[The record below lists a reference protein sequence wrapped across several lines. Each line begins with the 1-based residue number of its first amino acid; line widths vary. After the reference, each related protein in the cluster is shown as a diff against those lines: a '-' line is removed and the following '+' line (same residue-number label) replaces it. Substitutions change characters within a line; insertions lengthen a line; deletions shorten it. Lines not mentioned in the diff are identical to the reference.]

1 MKNNP
6 WFRMY
11 HEFATDPK
19 VQMLS
24 EADQRRFV
32 MLLCLRCCNGDVT
45 LHDDEVTFQLR
56 ISADEWSATKSVLTS
71 KNLIDENNHPTAWDR
86 RQYVS
91 DQSNSRVQKYREKR
105 KAAGLPQQQWFN
117 QTTKSEIMKKNGGSC
132 VYCHT
137 TENITVD
144 HMVPLQRGGTDE
156 IDNLQPACRSCNADK
171 RNMTHD
177 EYMAWDGR
185 VTLQKRRQSKDTEED
200 TDTEVSKSPLPP
212 EGASDDMPKHVK
224 PVSDWSKAFS
234 AEPEHETVR
243 IEAGAVVL
251 VNGTRAEWLARFG
264 GDAEGLDLALIQV
277 AGQIQPNSRSH
288 SVEQQAN
295 RHLARI
301 VQERRDRDRRYRD
314 VAAQNAAKGNAKPT
328 KRTLSDVLREQAEGV
343 SK

>member
-45 LHDDEVTFQLR
+45 LHDDAIAFQLR
-56 ISADEWSATKSVLTS
+56 VTPDEWVATKARLIA
-71 KNLIDENNHPTAWDR
+71 KNLIGDDNKPVAWER

-91 DQSNSRVQKYREKR
+91 DRSNERVIRHREK
-105 KAAGLPQQQWFN
+105 
-117 QTTKSEIMKKNGGSC
+117 KKRGCN
-132 VYCHT
+132 V
-137 TENITVD
+137 TVTPPD
-144 HMVPLQRGGTDE
+144 T
-156 IDNLQPACRSCNADK
+156 
-171 RNMTHD
+171 
-177 EYMAWDGR
+177 
-185 VTLQKRRQSKDTEED
+185 DTEED

-288 SVEQQAN
+288 SIEQQAN